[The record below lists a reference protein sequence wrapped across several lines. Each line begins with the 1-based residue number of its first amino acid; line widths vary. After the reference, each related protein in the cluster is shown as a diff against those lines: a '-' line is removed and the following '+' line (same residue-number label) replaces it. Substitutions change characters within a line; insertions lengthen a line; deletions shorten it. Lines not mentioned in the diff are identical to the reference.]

1 MGLFSLFLLK
11 HPLPPPR
18 SQGTPAAS
26 RGFYPLSPPGTSRG
40 QMKGEDACMQ
50 WSLLRPVGLVPAALV
65 LTTIAACAEGGK
77 SAGPSEFLLV
87 GQIVLLIAVGRGL
100 GEIMQRFGQP
110 SVIGE
115 LLAGILLGPSLFGW
129 LWPDAQQAIFP
140 KTPEQK
146 AMIDG
151 IAQFGILLL
160 LLLTGMETDL
170 KLVRRI
176 GKAAV
181 AISITGI
188 VVPFACGFALGEFL
202 PDAVLP
208 NPQAR
213 VVASLFM
220 GTALSIS
227 SVKIVAVVVR
237 EMNFMRRNVGQIIV
251 ATAVIDDTI
260 GWIIIAVIFSLA
272 SQGSLDIASVAKA
285 VLGTLAFLVV
295 SFTIGRRLVFH
306 LIRWANDNLVST
318 APVITVIL
326 LLMGGMALITH
337 LIGVHT
343 VLGAFVA
350 GILVGESPIL
360 TRQIDERLRGLIS
373 SFFMP
378 VFFGLAG
385 LSADLSVLRDPDL
398 LMLTGLLIVIASVG
412 KFGGA
417 FAGGTMGGLNYRESL
432 ALACGMNARGST
444 EVIIATI
451 GLSIGVLSQNLFTM
465 IVTMAIMTTMA
476 MPPMLRAALARLPMN
491 KDEKER
497 LEREEFEEGGFV
509 ANLERPLLA
518 VDESVNATF
527 AAHIAGLIAGTRGL
541 PITVLHIG
549 DHAKE
554 QEKSRGEEESHEAV
568 VKKAAEAVSEAG
580 QAGSVDVI
588 TRTRK
593 AALSV
598 AIADEA
604 RKGFDLLV
612 VGVDKITAA
621 KDRFDSRIED
631 IAAEFDGPLA
641 IVAVNGRHLK
651 QPMPDTLNILVPVS
665 GSSVSKRGAEVA
677 VALAQAGSGSLRV
690 IYVVTT
696 RDRGAQRGAS
706 RGLSQEESILKETSD
721 LAARYDVDITTTLR
735 VNRAPEA
742 AILREIDTT
751 DVDLVVMGVDRIRA
765 DHLSF
770 GGVADAVIRQS
781 KVSVLLVSSGEARR
795 VPAEKA

>member
-1 MGLFSLFLLK
+1 
-11 HPLPPPR
+11 
-18 SQGTPAAS
+18 
-26 RGFYPLSPPGTSRG
+26 
-40 QMKGEDACMQ
+40 MQ
-50 WSLLRPVGLVPAALV
+50 CSLLRPVGLVPAALV
-65 LTTIAACAEGGK
+65 LTTIAASAEGGK

-87 GQIVLLIAVGRGL
+87 AQIVLLIAVGRGL
-100 GEIMQRFGQP
+100 GEIMQRIGQP

-129 LWPDAQQAIFP
+129 IWPEAQHAIFP

-170 KLVRRI
+170 KLVRKV
-176 GKAAV
+176 GKVAI
-181 AISITGI
+181 AISIAGI
-188 VVPFACGFALGEFL
+188 LVPFACGFALGEFL
-202 PDAVLP
+202 PDALLP
-208 NPQAR
+208 RPDQR
-213 VVASLFM
+213 LVASLFM

-272 SQGSLDIASVAKA
+272 SQGTLDIASVAKA
-285 VLGTLAFLVV
+285 MLGTFAFLAV
-295 SFTIGRRLVFH
+295 SFTIGRRLVFL

-318 APVITVIL
+318 AAVISVIL
-326 LLMGGMALITH
+326 LLMGVMALITH

-385 LSADLSVLRDPDL
+385 LSADLSVLRDPNL
-398 LMLTGLLIVIASVG
+398 LMLTGLLVVIASVG

-417 FAGGTMGGLNYRESL
+417 FVGGTLGRLNTRESL
-432 ALACGMNARGST
+432 ALASGMNARGST

-465 IVTMAIMTTMA
+465 IVTMAIVTTMA
-476 MPPMLRAALARLPMN
+476 MPPMLRAALAKLPMN
-491 KDEKER
+491 EEEKER
-497 LEREEFEEGGFV
+497 LEREEFEKRGFV

-518 VDESVNATF
+518 VDESVSATF
-527 AAHIAGLIAGTRGL
+527 ASHIMGLIAGTRGL

-549 DHAKE
+549 NRARE
-554 QEKSRGEEESHEAV
+554 QEKGRDQEESHEAV
-568 VKKAAEAVSEAG
+568 VKKAAETVSANG
-580 QAGSVDVI
+580 DGGSVDVV
-588 TRTRK
+588 TRARR
-593 AALSV
+593 AELGE

-612 VGVDKITAA
+612 VGVDKVAA
-621 KDRFDSRIED
+621 TKDRFDRQIED
-631 IAAEFDGPLA
+631 IAAKFDGPLA
-641 IVAVNGRHLK
+641 IVAAKGKHLK
-651 QPMPDTLNILVPVS
+651 QPMPDALNILVPVS
-665 GSSVSKRGAEVA
+665 GSGVSKRGAEVA
-677 VALAQAGSGSLRV
+677 VALSQAGSGSLRV
-690 IYVVTT
+690 IYVATT
-696 RDRGAQRGAS
+696 RDKGAQRGAS
-706 RGLSQEESILKETSD
+706 RGLSQEAGILKDASD

-735 VNRAPEA
+735 VNRAPEG

-751 DVDLVVMGVDRIRA
+751 DVDLVVMGVDRIQA

-770 GGVADAVIRQS
+770 GGVADAVLRQS
-781 KVSVLLVSSGEARR
+781 KVSVLLVSSGEARQA
-795 VPAEKA
+795 PAENA

>member
-1 MGLFSLFLLK
+1 
-11 HPLPPPR
+11 
-18 SQGTPAAS
+18 
-26 RGFYPLSPPGTSRG
+26 
-40 QMKGEDACMQ
+40 MQ

-65 LTTIAACAEGGK
+65 LTTIAASAEGGK

-87 GQIVLLIAVGRGL
+87 AQIVLMIAVGRGL
-100 GEIMQRFGQP
+100 GEIMQRIGQP

-129 LWPDAQQAIFP
+129 IWPEAQAAIFP

-170 KLVRRI
+170 KLVRKV
-176 GKAAV
+176 GKAAI
-181 AISITGI
+181 AISIAGI
-188 VVPFACGFALGEFL
+188 LVPFACGFALGEFL
-202 PDAVLP
+202 PDALLP
-208 NPQAR
+208 RPDQR
-213 VVASLFM
+213 LVASLFM

-272 SQGSLDIASVAKA
+272 SQGTLDIASVAKA
-285 VLGTLAFLVV
+285 MLGTFAFLAV
-295 SFTIGRRLVFH
+295 SFTIGRRLVFQ

-318 APVITVIL
+318 AAVITVIL
-326 LLMGGMALITH
+326 LLMGVMALITH

-385 LSADLSVLRDPDL
+385 LSADLSVLRDPNL
-398 LMLTGLLIVIASVG
+398 LMLTGLLVVIASVG

-417 FAGGTMGGLNYRESL
+417 FAGGTLGGLNTRESL
-432 ALACGMNARGST
+432 ALASGMNARGST

-465 IVTMAIMTTMA
+465 IVTMAIVTTMA
-476 MPPMLRAALARLPMN
+476 MPPMLRAALANLPMN
-491 KDEKER
+491 EEEKER
-497 LEREEFEEGGFV
+497 LEREEFEKRGFV

-518 VDESVNATF
+518 VDESVGATF
-527 AAHIAGLIAGTRGL
+527 ASHVMGLIAGMRGL

-549 DHAKE
+549 NRTRE
-554 QEKSRGEEESHEAV
+554 QGKGRNEESHEAV
-568 VKKAAEAVSEAG
+568 VKKAAETVSANADG
-580 QAGSVDVI
+580 DTGSVDVV
-588 TRTRK
+588 TRARR
-593 AALSV
+593 AELGE

-612 VGVDKITAA
+612 VGVDEAA
-621 KDRFDSRIED
+621 STKDRFDRKIED
-631 IAAEFDGPLA
+631 IAAKFDGPLA
-641 IVAVNGRHLK
+641 IVAAKGKHLK
-651 QPMPDTLNILVPVS
+651 QPMPDALNILVPVS
-665 GSSVSKRGAEVA
+665 GSGVSKRGAEVA
-677 VALAQAGSGSLRV
+677 VALTQAGSGSLRV
-690 IYVVTT
+690 IYVATT
-696 RDRGAQRGAS
+696 RDKGAQRGAS
-706 RGLSQEESILKETSD
+706 RGLSQEAGILKDASD

-751 DVDLVVMGVDRIRA
+751 DVDLVVMGVDRIQA

-770 GGVADAVIRQS
+770 GGVADAVLRQS
-781 KVSVLLVSSGEARR
+781 KVSVMLVSSGEPRQA
-795 VPAEKA
+795 PAENA

>member
-1 MGLFSLFLLK
+1 
-11 HPLPPPR
+11 
-18 SQGTPAAS
+18 
-26 RGFYPLSPPGTSRG
+26 
-40 QMKGEDACMQ
+40 MQ

-65 LTTIAACAEGGK
+65 LTTVAASAEGSK

-87 GQIVLLIAVGRGL
+87 AQIVLLIAVGRGL
-100 GEIMQRFGQP
+100 GEIMQRIGQP

-129 LWPDAQQAIFP
+129 IWPEAQAAIFP

-170 KLVRRI
+170 KLVRKV
-176 GKAAV
+176 GKAAI
-181 AISITGI
+181 AISIAGI

-202 PDAVLP
+202 PDALLP
-208 NPQAR
+208 KPEQR
-213 VVASLFM
+213 LVASLFM

-272 SQGSLDIASVAKA
+272 SQGTLDIASVAKA
-285 VLGTLAFLVV
+285 ILGTLAFLAI
-295 SFTIGRRLVFH
+295 SFTIGRRLVFQ

-318 APVITVIL
+318 AAVVTVIL
-326 LLMGGMALITH
+326 LLMGVMALITH
-337 LIGVHT
+337 AIGVHT

-360 TRQIDERLRGLIS
+360 TRQIEDRLRGLIS

-385 LSADLSVLRDPDL
+385 LSADLSVLRDPNL
-398 LMLTGLLIVIASVG
+398 LMLTGLLVVIASVG

-417 FAGGTMGGLNYRESL
+417 FVGGTLGGLNTRESL
-432 ALACGMNARGST
+432 ALASGMNARGST

-465 IVTMAIMTTMA
+465 IVTMAIVTTMA
-476 MPPMLRAALARLPMN
+476 MPPMLRAALAKLPMN
-491 KDEKER
+491 REEKER
-497 LEREEFEEGGFV
+497 LEREEFEKRGFV

-518 VDESVNATF
+518 VDESVSATF
-527 AAHIAGLIAGTRGL
+527 ASHIMGLIAGMRGL

-549 DHAKE
+549 TRARE
-554 QEKSRGEEESHEAV
+554 QEKGRDEEESHEAV
-568 VKKAAEAVSEAG
+568 VKRAAETVSANG
-580 QAGSVDVI
+580 DGNAGSIDVV
-588 TRTRK
+588 TRARRAELGET
-593 AALSV
+593 
-598 AIADEA
+598 IAGEA
-604 RKGFDLLV
+604 RKGFDLVV
-612 VGVDKITAA
+612 VGVDRVAVT
-621 KDRFDSRIED
+621 KDRFDRKIED
-631 IAAEFDGPLA
+631 IAAKFDGPLA
-641 IVAVNGRHLK
+641 IVAAKGKHLK
-651 QPMPDTLNILVPVS
+651 LPMPDALNILVPVS
-665 GSSVSKRGAEVA
+665 GSGVSKRGEEIA
-677 VALAQAGSGSLRV
+677 VALTQAGSGSLRV
-690 IYVVTT
+690 IYVATT
-696 RDRGAQRGAS
+696 RDKGAQRGAS
-706 RGLSQEESILKETSD
+706 RGLSQEAGILKDASD

-751 DVDLVVMGVDRIRA
+751 DVDLVVMGVDRIQA

-770 GGVADAVIRQS
+770 GGVADAVLRQS
-781 KVSVLLVSSGEARR
+781 KVSVLLVSSGEARQA
-795 VPAEKA
+795 PAENA

>member
-1 MGLFSLFLLK
+1 
-11 HPLPPPR
+11 
-18 SQGTPAAS
+18 
-26 RGFYPLSPPGTSRG
+26 
-40 QMKGEDACMQ
+40 MQ

-65 LTTIAACAEGGK
+65 LTTMAASAEGGK
-77 SAGPSEFLLV
+77 SAAPSEFLLV
-87 GQIVLLIAVGRGL
+87 TQIVLLIAVGRGL
-100 GEIMQRFGQP
+100 GEIMQRVGQP

-129 LWPDAQQAIFP
+129 IWPEAQHAIFP

-146 AMIDG
+146 AMLDG
-151 IAQFGILLL
+151 IAQVGILLL

-170 KLVRRI
+170 KLVKKV
-176 GKAAV
+176 GKAAI
-181 AISITGI
+181 AISIAGI
-188 VVPFACGFALGEFL
+188 LVPFTCGFALGEFL
-202 PDAVLP
+202 PDALLP
-208 NPQAR
+208 RPEQR
-213 VVASLFM
+213 LVASLFM

-272 SQGSLDIASVAKA
+272 SQGTLDIASVAKA
-285 VLGTLAFLVV
+285 VLGTLAFLAV
-295 SFTIGRRLVFH
+295 SFTIGRRLVFQ

-318 APVITVIL
+318 AAVITVIL
-326 LLMGGMALITH
+326 LLMGVMALITH
-337 LIGVHT
+337 AIGVHT

-385 LSADLSVLRDPDL
+385 LTADLSVLRDPNL
-398 LMLTGLLIVIASVG
+398 LMLTGLLVVIASVG

-417 FAGGTMGGLNYRESL
+417 FVGGTVGGLSTRESL
-432 ALACGMNARGST
+432 ALASGMNARGST

-451 GLSIGVLSQNLFTM
+451 GLSMGVLSQNLFTM
-465 IVTMAIMTTMA
+465 IVTMAIVTTMA
-476 MPPMLRAALARLPMN
+476 MPPMLRAALAKLPMN

-497 LEREEFEEGGFV
+497 LEREEFEKRGFV

-527 AAHIAGLIAGTRGL
+527 AAHIAGLIAGMRGF
-541 PITVLHIG
+541 PVTVLHIG
-549 DHAKE
+549 KRAKE
-554 QEKSRGEEESHEAV
+554 HARQQAEEESHEAV
-568 VKKAAEAVSEAG
+568 VKKAAETVCAISDG
-580 QAGSVDVI
+580 DAGSVDVV
-588 TRTRK
+588 TRARRAELGET
-593 AALSV
+593 
-598 AIADEA
+598 IADEA

-612 VGVDKITAA
+612 VGVDKVTA
-621 KDRFDSRIED
+621 KDRFDRRIED
-631 IAAEFDGPLA
+631 IAAKFEGPLA
-641 IVAVNGRHLK
+641 IVAAKGKHLK
-651 QPMPDTLNILVPVS
+651 QPMPDSLNILVPVS
-665 GSSVSKRGAEVA
+665 GSSVSRRGAEVA
-677 VALAQAGSGSLRV
+677 VALTQAGSGSLRV
-690 IYVVTT
+690 IYVATT
-696 RDRGAQRGAS
+696 RDKGAQRGAS
-706 RGLSQEESILKETSD
+706 RGLGQEEGILKDTSD

-751 DVDLVVMGVDRIRA
+751 DVDLVVMGVDRIQA
-765 DHLSF
+765 DQLSF
-770 GGVADAVIRQS
+770 GGVADAVLRQS
-781 KVSVLLVSSGEARR
+781 KVSVLLVSSGEARQA
-795 VPAEKA
+795 PSEKG

>member
-1 MGLFSLFLLK
+1 
-11 HPLPPPR
+11 
-18 SQGTPAAS
+18 
-26 RGFYPLSPPGTSRG
+26 
-40 QMKGEDACMQ
+40 MQ

-65 LTTIAACAEGGK
+65 LTTIAASAEGGK
-77 SAGPSEFLLV
+77 SAGPSEFLLMA
-87 GQIVLLIAVGRGL
+87 QIVLLIAVGRGL
-100 GEIMQRFGQP
+100 GEIMQRIGQP

-129 LWPDAQQAIFP
+129 IWPEAQHAIFP

-170 KLVRRI
+170 KLVRKV
-176 GKAAV
+176 GKAAI
-181 AISITGI
+181 AISIAGI
-188 VVPFACGFALGEFL
+188 LVPFACGFALGEFL
-202 PDAVLP
+202 PDALLP
-208 NPQAR
+208 NTQQR
-213 VVASLFM
+213 LVASLFM

-251 ATAVIDDTI
+251 ATAIIDDTI

-272 SQGSLDIASVAKA
+272 SQGTLDVASVAKA
-285 VLGTLAFLVV
+285 VLGTLAFLAV
-295 SFTIGRRLVFH
+295 SFTIGRRVVFR

-318 APVITVIL
+318 APVTTVIL
-326 LLMGGMALITH
+326 LLMGAMALTTH

-398 LMLTGLLIVIASVG
+398 LMLTGLLVVIASVG

-417 FAGGTMGGLNYRESL
+417 FVGGTVGGLNSRESI
-432 ALACGMNARGST
+432 ALASGMNARGST

-465 IVTMAIMTTMA
+465 IVTMAIVTTMA
-476 MPPMLRAALARLPMN
+476 MPPMLRAALAKLPMS
-491 KDEKER
+491 KEEKER
-497 LEREEFEEGGFV
+497 LEREEYERRGFV

-527 AAHIAGLIAGTRGL
+527 AAHIAGLIAGMRGL

-549 DHAKE
+549 KRANE
-554 QEKSRGEEESHEAV
+554 EKGRDEEESHEAV
-568 VKKAAEAVSEAG
+568 VKRAAETVSTDDHDDAG
-580 QAGSVDVI
+580 RVDVT
-588 TRTRK
+588 TRVRK
-593 AALSV
+593 SGLGE
-598 AIADEA
+598 AIGAEA
-604 RKGFDLLV
+604 KKGFDLLV
-612 VGVDKITAA
+612 VGVDKVVAT
-621 KDRFDSRIED
+621 KDRFDKKVED
-631 IAAEFDGPLA
+631 IAAEFEGPLA
-641 IVAVNGRHLK
+641 IVAARGKHLK
-651 QPMPDTLNILVPVS
+651 QPTPDALKILVPVS
-665 GSSVSKRGAEVA
+665 GSGISKRGAEVA

-690 IYVVTT
+690 IYVATT
-696 RDRGAQRGAS
+696 RDKGAQRGAS
-706 RGLSQEESILKETSD
+706 RGLSQEEGILKDTSD

-735 VNRAPEA
+735 VNRTPDA

-751 DVDLVVMGVDRIRA
+751 DVDLVVMGVDRIQA

-770 GGVADAVIRQS
+770 GGVADAVLKQS
-781 KVSVLLVSSGEARR
+781 KISVLLVSSGEPQRAST
-795 VPAEKA
+795 EKA

>member
-1 MGLFSLFLLK
+1 
-11 HPLPPPR
+11 
-18 SQGTPAAS
+18 
-26 RGFYPLSPPGTSRG
+26 
-40 QMKGEDACMQ
+40 MQ
-50 WSLLRPVGLVPAALV
+50 WSLLRPVGLAPAALV
-65 LTTIAACAEGGK
+65 LTTIAAGAEGGK
-77 SAGPSEFLLV
+77 PAGPSEFLLV
-87 GQIVLLIAVGRGL
+87 AQIVLLIAVGRGL
-100 GEIMQRFGQP
+100 GEIMQRIGQP

-129 LWPDAQQAIFP
+129 IWPEAQHAIFP
-140 KTPEQK
+140 RTPEQK

-151 IAQFGILLL
+151 IAQLGILLL

-176 GKAAV
+176 GKAAI
-181 AISITGI
+181 AISIAGI
-188 VVPFACGFALGEFL
+188 VVPFACGFVLGEFL
-202 PDAVLP
+202 PDALLP

-260 GWIIIAVIFSLA
+260 GWVIIAVIFSLA
-272 SQGSLDIASVAKA
+272 SQGRLDIAAVAKA
-285 VLGTLAFLVV
+285 VLGTLAFLAV
-295 SFTIGRRLVFH
+295 SFTIGRRLVFQ

-326 LLMGGMALITH
+326 LLMGVMALITH

-360 TRQIDERLRGLIS
+360 TKQIDERLRGLIS

-398 LMLTGLLIVIASVG
+398 LMLTGLLVVIASVG

-417 FAGGTMGGLNYRESL
+417 FVGGTLGGLTYRESL
-432 ALACGMNARGST
+432 ALASGMNARGST

-465 IVTMAIMTTMA
+465 IVTMAIVTTMA

-491 KDEKER
+491 EEERDR
-497 LEREEFEEGGFV
+497 LEREEFETRGFL

-527 AAHIAGLIAGTRGL
+527 AAHLAGLIAGMRGL
-541 PITVLHIG
+541 PITVLHVG
-549 DHAKE
+549 KRAKE
-554 QEKSRGEEESHEAV
+554 QEKGRDEEESHEAV
-568 VKKAAEAVSEAG
+568 VKKAAETVSAHGAG
-580 QAGSVDVI
+580 DAGHVDVA
-588 TRTRK
+588 TRTRR
-593 AALSV
+593 AELGE

-612 VGVDKITAA
+612 VGIDKVAA
-621 KDRFDSRIED
+621 SKDRFDRKIEE
-631 IAAEFDGPLA
+631 IAAEFEGPLA
-641 IVAVNGRHLK
+641 IVAAKGKHLK
-651 QPMPDTLNILVPVS
+651 RPMPDALNILVPVS
-665 GSSVSKRGAEVA
+665 GSGVSKRGAEVA

-690 IYVVTT
+690 IYVATT
-696 RDRGAQRGAS
+696 RDKGAQRGAS
-706 RGLSQEESILKETSD
+706 RGLSQEAGILKDTSD
-721 LAARYDVDITTTLR
+721 LAARYDVEITTTLR

-751 DVDLVVMGVDRIRA
+751 DVDLVVMGVDRIQA

-770 GGVADAVIRQS
+770 GGVADAVLRQS
-781 KVSVLLVSSGEARR
+781 KVSVLLVSSGESRQTS
-795 VPAEKA
+795 AEKA

>member
-1 MGLFSLFLLK
+1 
-11 HPLPPPR
+11 
-18 SQGTPAAS
+18 
-26 RGFYPLSPPGTSRG
+26 
-40 QMKGEDACMQ
+40 MQ

-65 LTTIAACAEGGK
+65 LTTMAASAEGGK

-87 GQIVLLIAVGRGL
+87 TQIVLLIAVGRGL
-100 GEIMQRFGQP
+100 GEIMQRIGQP

-115 LLAGILLGPSLFGW
+115 LLAGIILGPSLFGW
-129 LWPDAQQAIFP
+129 IWPEAQHAIFP

-146 AMIDG
+146 AMLDG

-170 KLVRRI
+170 KLVKKV
-176 GKAAV
+176 GKAAI
-181 AISITGI
+181 AISIAGI
-188 VVPFACGFALGEFL
+188 LVPFACGFVLGEFL
-202 PDAVLP
+202 PDALLP
-208 NPQAR
+208 KPEQR
-213 VVASLFM
+213 LVASLFM

-272 SQGSLDIASVAKA
+272 SQGTLDIASVAKA
-285 VLGTLAFLVV
+285 VLGTLAFLAV
-295 SFTIGRRLVFH
+295 SFTIGRRLVFQ
-306 LIRWANDNLVST
+306 LIRWANDNLVS
-318 APVITVIL
+318 AAAVITVIL
-326 LLMGGMALITH
+326 LLMGVMALITH
-337 LIGVHT
+337 AIGVHT

-385 LSADLSVLRDPDL
+385 LTADLSVLRDPNL
-398 LMLTGLLIVIASVG
+398 LMLTGLLVVIASVG

-417 FAGGTMGGLNYRESL
+417 FVGGTVGGLNTRESL
-432 ALACGMNARGST
+432 ALASGMNARGST

-465 IVTMAIMTTMA
+465 IVTMAIVTTMA
-476 MPPMLRAALARLPMN
+476 MPPMLRAALAKLPMN
-491 KDEKER
+491 KEEKER
-497 LEREEFEEGGFV
+497 LEREEFEKRGFV

-527 AAHIAGLIAGTRGL
+527 AAHIAGLIAGMRGF
-541 PITVLHIG
+541 PVTVLHIG
-549 DHAKE
+549 KRAKE
-554 QEKSRGEEESHEAV
+554 QEKDRGEEESHEAV
-568 VKKAAEAVSEAG
+568 VKKAAETVSANG
-580 QAGSVDVI
+580 DGDTGSVDVV
-588 TRTRK
+588 TRARRAELGET
-593 AALSV
+593 
-598 AIADEA
+598 IADEA

-612 VGVDKITAA
+612 VGVDKVAA
-621 KDRFDSRIED
+621 KDRFDRKIED
-631 IAAEFDGPLA
+631 IAAKFEGPLA
-641 IVAVNGRHLK
+641 IVAAKGKHLK
-651 QPMPDTLNILVPVS
+651 QPMPDHLNILVPVS

-690 IYVVTT
+690 IYVATT
-696 RDRGAQRGAS
+696 RDKGAQRGAS
-706 RGLSQEESILKETSD
+706 RGLNQEAGILKDASD

-751 DVDLVVMGVDRIRA
+751 DVDLVVMGVDRIQS

-770 GGVADAVIRQS
+770 GGVADAVLRQS
-781 KVSVLLVSSGEARR
+781 KVSVLLVSSGEARQA
-795 VPAEKA
+795 PSETG

>member
-1 MGLFSLFLLK
+1 
-11 HPLPPPR
+11 
-18 SQGTPAAS
+18 
-26 RGFYPLSPPGTSRG
+26 
-40 QMKGEDACMQ
+40 MQ
-50 WSLLRPVGLVPAALV
+50 WSLLRPVGLVLAALV
-65 LTTIAACAEGGK
+65 LTTVAASAEGGK

-87 GQIVLLIAVGRGL
+87 AQIVLLIAVGRGL
-100 GEIMQRFGQP
+100 GEIMQRIGQP

-129 LWPDAQQAIFP
+129 IWPEAQAAIFP

-151 IAQFGILLL
+151 IGQFGILLL

-170 KLVRRI
+170 KLVRKV
-176 GKAAV
+176 GKAAI
-181 AISITGI
+181 AISIAGI
-188 VVPFACGFALGEFL
+188 LVPFACGFALGEFL
-202 PDAVLP
+202 PDALLP
-208 NPQAR
+208 KPEQR
-213 VVASLFM
+213 LVASLFM

-272 SQGSLDIASVAKA
+272 SQGTLDIASVAKA
-285 VLGTLAFLVV
+285 MLGTLAFLAI
-295 SFTIGRRLVFH
+295 SFTIGRRLVFQ

-318 APVITVIL
+318 AAVITVIL
-326 LLMGGMALITH
+326 LLMGVMALITH
-337 LIGVHT
+337 AIGVHT

-360 TRQIDERLRGLIS
+360 TRQIEERLRGLIS

-385 LSADLSVLRDPDL
+385 LSADLSVLRDPNL
-398 LMLTGLLIVIASVG
+398 LMLTGLLVVIASVG

-417 FAGGTMGGLNYRESL
+417 FVGGTLGGLNTRESL
-432 ALACGMNARGST
+432 ALASGMNARGST

-465 IVTMAIMTTMA
+465 IVTMAIVTTMA
-476 MPPMLRAALARLPMN
+476 MPPMLRAALAKLPMN
-491 KDEKER
+491 REEKER
-497 LEREEFEEGGFV
+497 LEREEFEKRGFV

-518 VDESVNATF
+518 VDESVSATF
-527 AAHIAGLIAGTRGL
+527 ASHIMGLIAGTRGL

-549 DHAKE
+549 TRAGE
-554 QEKSRGEEESHEAV
+554 QEKDRDGEASHEAV
-568 VKKAAEAVSEAG
+568 VKKAAETVNGAG
-580 QAGSVDVI
+580 DAGSIDVV
-588 TRTRK
+588 TRARRAELGET
-593 AALSV
+593 
-598 AIADEA
+598 IADEA
-604 RKGFDLLV
+604 RKGFDLVV
-612 VGVDKITAA
+612 VGVDRVAVT
-621 KDRFDSRIED
+621 KDRFDRKIED
-631 IAAEFDGPLA
+631 IAAKFDGPLA
-641 IVAVNGRHLK
+641 IVAAKGKHLK
-651 QPMPDTLNILVPVS
+651 LPMPDALNILVPVS
-665 GSSVSKRGAEVA
+665 GSGVSKRGEEIA
-677 VALAQAGSGSLRV
+677 VALTQAGSGSLRV
-690 IYVVTT
+690 IYVATT
-696 RDRGAQRGAS
+696 RDKGAQRGVS
-706 RGLSQEESILKETSD
+706 RSLSQEAGILKDASD

-751 DVDLVVMGVDRIRA
+751 DVDLVVMGVDRIQA

-770 GGVADAVIRQS
+770 GGVADAVLRQS
-781 KVSVLLVSSGEARR
+781 KVSVLLVSSGEARQA
-795 VPAEKA
+795 PAENA

>member
-1 MGLFSLFLLK
+1 
-11 HPLPPPR
+11 
-18 SQGTPAAS
+18 
-26 RGFYPLSPPGTSRG
+26 
-40 QMKGEDACMQ
+40 MQ

-65 LTTIAACAEGGK
+65 LTTIAASAEGGK

-87 GQIVLLIAVGRGL
+87 AQIVLLIAVGRGL
-100 GEIMQRFGQP
+100 GEMMQRIGQP

-129 LWPDAQQAIFP
+129 IWPEAQHAIFP

-170 KLVRRI
+170 KLVRKV
-176 GKAAV
+176 GKAAI
-181 AISITGI
+181 AISIAGI
-188 VVPFACGFALGEFL
+188 LVPFACGFALGEFL
-202 PDAVLP
+202 PDALLP
-208 NPQAR
+208 RPDQR
-213 VVASLFM
+213 LVASLFM

-272 SQGSLDIASVAKA
+272 SQGTLDIASVAKA
-285 VLGTLAFLVV
+285 MLGTFAFLAV
-295 SFTIGRRLVFH
+295 SFTIGRRLVFL

-318 APVITVIL
+318 AAVISVIL
-326 LLMGGMALITH
+326 LLMGVMALITH

-385 LSADLSVLRDPDL
+385 LSADLSVLRDPNL
-398 LMLTGLLIVIASVG
+398 LMLTGLLVVIASVG

-417 FAGGTMGGLNYRESL
+417 FVGGTLGRLNTRESL
-432 ALACGMNARGST
+432 ALASGMNARGST

-465 IVTMAIMTTMA
+465 IVTMAIVTTMA
-476 MPPMLRAALARLPMN
+476 MPPMLRAALAKLPMN
-491 KDEKER
+491 EEEKER
-497 LEREEFEEGGFV
+497 LEREGFEKRGFV

-518 VDESVNATF
+518 VDESVSATF
-527 AAHIAGLIAGTRGL
+527 ASHVMGLIAGTRGL

-549 DHAKE
+549 NRARE
-554 QEKSRGEEESHEAV
+554 QEKGRDQEESHEAV
-568 VKKAAEAVSEAG
+568 VKKAAETVSANG
-580 QAGSVDVI
+580 DGGSVDVV
-588 TRTRK
+588 TRARR
-593 AALSV
+593 AELGE

-612 VGVDKITAA
+612 VGVDKVAA
-621 KDRFDSRIED
+621 TKDRFDRKIED
-631 IAAEFDGPLA
+631 IAAKFDGPLA
-641 IVAVNGRHLK
+641 IVAAKGKHLK
-651 QPMPDTLNILVPVS
+651 QPMPDALNILVPVS
-665 GSSVSKRGAEVA
+665 GSGVSKRGAEVA
-677 VALAQAGSGSLRV
+677 VALSQAGSGSLRV
-690 IYVVTT
+690 IYVATT
-696 RDRGAQRGAS
+696 RDKGAQRGAS
-706 RGLSQEESILKETSD
+706 RGLSQEAGILKDASD

-751 DVDLVVMGVDRIRA
+751 DVDLVVMGVDRIQA

-770 GGVADAVIRQS
+770 GGVADAVLRQS
-781 KVSVLLVSSGEARR
+781 KVSVLLVSSGEARQA
-795 VPAEKA
+795 PAENA

>member
-1 MGLFSLFLLK
+1 
-11 HPLPPPR
+11 
-18 SQGTPAAS
+18 
-26 RGFYPLSPPGTSRG
+26 
-40 QMKGEDACMQ
+40 MQ

-65 LTTIAACAEGGK
+65 LTTIAASAEGGK

-87 GQIVLLIAVGRGL
+87 AQIVLLIAVGRGL
-100 GEIMQRFGQP
+100 GEIMQRIGQP

-129 LWPDAQQAIFP
+129 IWPEAQAAIFP

-170 KLVRRI
+170 KLVRKV
-176 GKAAV
+176 GKAAI
-181 AISITGI
+181 AISIAGI
-188 VVPFACGFALGEFL
+188 LVPFACGFALGEFL
-202 PDAVLP
+202 PDALLP
-208 NPQAR
+208 RPDQR
-213 VVASLFM
+213 LVASLFM

-272 SQGSLDIASVAKA
+272 SQGTLDIASVAKA
-285 VLGTLAFLVV
+285 MLGTFAFLAV
-295 SFTIGRRLVFH
+295 SFTIGRRLVFR

-318 APVITVIL
+318 AAVITVIL
-326 LLMGGMALITH
+326 LLMGVMALITH

-385 LSADLSVLRDPDL
+385 LSADLSVLRDPNL
-398 LMLTGLLIVIASVG
+398 LMLTGLLVVIASVG

-417 FAGGTMGGLNYRESL
+417 FAGGTLGGLNTRESL
-432 ALACGMNARGST
+432 ALASGMNARGST

-465 IVTMAIMTTMA
+465 IVTMAIVTTMA
-476 MPPMLRAALARLPMN
+476 MPPMLRAALANLPIN
-491 KDEKER
+491 EEEKDR
-497 LEREEFEEGGFV
+497 LEREEFEKRGFV

-518 VDESVNATF
+518 VDESVGATF
-527 AAHIAGLIAGTRGL
+527 ASHVMGLIAGMRGL

-549 DHAKE
+549 NRARE
-554 QEKSRGEEESHEAV
+554 QGRGRDEESHEAV
-568 VKKAAEAVSEAG
+568 VKKAAETVSANADG
-580 QAGSVDVI
+580 DAGSVDVV
-588 TRTRK
+588 TRARR
-593 AALSV
+593 AELGE

-612 VGVDKITAA
+612 VGVDEAA
-621 KDRFDSRIED
+621 ATKDRFDRKIED
-631 IAAEFDGPLA
+631 IAAKFDGPLA
-641 IVAVNGRHLK
+641 IVAAKGKHLK
-651 QPMPDTLNILVPVS
+651 QPMPDALNILVPVS
-665 GSSVSKRGAEVA
+665 GSGVSKRGAEVA
-677 VALAQAGSGSLRV
+677 VALTQAGSGSLRV
-690 IYVVTT
+690 IYVATT
-696 RDRGAQRGAS
+696 RDKGAQRGAS
-706 RGLSQEESILKETSD
+706 RGLSQEAGILKDASD

-751 DVDLVVMGVDRIRA
+751 DVDLVVMGVDRIQA

-770 GGVADAVIRQS
+770 GGVADAVLRQS
-781 KVSVLLVSSGEARR
+781 KVSVMLVSSGEPRQA
-795 VPAEKA
+795 PAENA

>member
-1 MGLFSLFLLK
+1 MLW
-11 HPLPPPR
+11 
-18 SQGTPAAS
+18 T
-26 RGFYPLSPPGTSRG
+26 
-40 QMKGEDACMQ
+40 
-50 WSLLRPVGLVPAALV
+50 LLRPVGLVPAALI
-65 LTTIAACAEGGK
+65 LTTIAAGAEAGK

-87 GQIVLLIAVGRGL
+87 AQIVLLIAVGRGL
-100 GEIMQRFGQP
+100 GEIMMRVGQP

-115 LLAGILLGPSLFGW
+115 LLAGIILGPSLLGW
-129 LWPDAQQAIFP
+129 IWPEAQAAIFP
-140 KTPEQK
+140 NAPEQK
-146 AMIDG
+146 AMIAG

-170 KLVRRI
+170 KLVRKVGR
-176 GKAAV
+176 AAI
-181 AISITGI
+181 AISIAGI

-202 PDAVLP
+202 PDALLP
-208 NPQAR
+208 NPQER
-213 VVASLFM
+213 LVASLFM

-272 SQGSLDIASVAKA
+272 SQGSLDIASVTKS
-285 VLGTLAFLVV
+285 VLGTLAFLAV
-295 SFTIGRRLVFH
+295 SFTIGRRLVFQ
-306 LIRWANDNLVST
+306 LIRWANDNLVS
-318 APVITVIL
+318 AAAVISVIL
-326 LLMGGMALITH
+326 LLMSVMAMITH

-385 LSADLSVLRDPDL
+385 LSADLTVLRDPNL
-398 LMLTGLLIVIASVG
+398 LMLTGLLVVIASVG

-417 FAGGTMGGLNYRESL
+417 FVGGTVGGLNGRESL
-432 ALACGMNARGST
+432 ALASGMNARGST

-465 IVTMAIMTTMA
+465 IVTMAIVTTMA
-476 MPPMLRAALARLPMN
+476 MPPMLRAALARLPMSAE
-491 KDEKER
+491 EKER
-497 LEREEFEEGGFV
+497 LEREEFERRGSV

-527 AAHIAGLIAGTRGL
+527 AAHVAGLIAGMRGL

-549 DHAKE
+549 KRAEE
-554 QEKSRGEEESHEAV
+554 QEKGRGEEVSHEAV
-568 VKKAAEAVSEAG
+568 VKKAAETVSANSDND
-580 QAGSVDVI
+580 AGSVDVI
-588 TRTRK
+588 SRTRR
-593 AALSV
+593 AELGET
-598 AIADEA
+598 IADEA

-612 VGVDKITAA
+612 VGIAKVAA
-621 KDRFDSRIED
+621 TKDRFDRKVED
-631 IAAEFDGPLA
+631 IAAKFEGPLA
-641 IVAVNGRHLK
+641 IVAAKGKHLK
-651 QPMPDTLNILVPVS
+651 QPMPEALNILVPVS
-665 GSSVSKRGAEVA
+665 GSAVSKRGAEVA

-690 IYVVTT
+690 VYVATT
-696 RDRGAQRGAS
+696 RDKGAQRGSS
-706 RGLSQEESILKETSD
+706 RGLSQETGILKDTSD

-751 DVDLVVMGVDRIRA
+751 DVDLVVMGVDRIQA

-770 GGVADAVIRQS
+770 GGVADAVLRQS
-781 KVSVLLVSSGEARR
+781 KVSVLLVSSGEARQA
-795 VPAEKA
+795 PAEQG